1 MKSNHKLWF
10 YRLKLRDIPDKTS
23 ANVSSGSVTM
33 KDACAVW
40 ELPHTGKQGKCNEI
54 DAIDETEMKERPLTL
69 ENINVDFA
77 SGKLIGVIGSIGA
90 GKSSLLQVL
99 LHELP
104 LKSGSLII
112 NGSTSYA
119 SQEPWIFPATVR
131 QNILF
136 GQDYDRDRYNAVVKC
151 CALQKDFEQFANGDQ
166 TMVGETGTLS
176 GGQKARIKWV
186 VGAANNWTIMDF
198 SDSFLLFLV

>member
-1 MKSNHKLWF
+1 M
-10 YRLKLRDIPDKTS
+10 P
-23 ANVSSGSVTM
+23 SVTVSL
-33 KDACAVW
+33 KNACAVW
-40 ELPHTGKQGKCNEI
+40 DLPYTGNGHSKQGKCNEI
-54 DAIDETEMKERPLTL
+54 DSIDESENKKRSMTL
-69 ENINVDFA
+69 EEINVDFT

-136 GQDYDRDRYNAVVKC
+136 GQEYDRDRYNSVVKC
-151 CALQKDFEQFANGDQ
+151 CALSKDFEQFANGDQ
-166 TMVGETGTLS
+166 TMVGERGTLS
-176 GGQKARIKWV
+176 GGQKARIK
-186 VGAANNWTIMDF
+186 
-198 SDSFLLFLV
+198 